1 MGLKI
6 VRREEE
12 GIRIVCGDQS
22 IVISVSKIT
31 PSRCTLDCT
40 GPRSMIVERI
50 DTGDGNDYRS
60 TERSKDT
67 GSR

>member
-50 DTGDGNDYRS
+50 AGDGNDYRS